1 MNNTDNRQ
9 LKVIEQQKRIKKL
22 KTGKVIYKV
31 IVYTILSIFA
41 LIFILPFLIALS
53 ASFTSPKNIFNF
65 KLIPNPVDIGNYVKL
80 FSENDVGR
88 AILNTFLY
96 IIPPVFVGL
105 FFSTTSAYALAR
117 IKFHGRKV
125 LFYIILST
133 MVIPGVIILM
143 PSYSLFVNFYHWYG
157 TPLPI
162 IIPGLFGSA
171 GVMFYLYQYFQ
182 TLPKELEEAAEIDG
196 LSRFGILIRIIIPV
210 SLPALITQLILSFN
224 GAYNDYMTP
233 LLYVGTNPKL
243 YTIQLLVNSLSTAQN
258 TQHTLLMAGAMASL
272 LPTLLLY
279 VLCQKFFI
287 QGVATTGI
295 KR

>member
-9 LKVIEQQKRIKKL
+9 LKVIEQQKRIRRL
-22 KTGKVIYKV
+22 KTGKLIYKV

-233 LLYVGTNPKL
+233 LLYVGTTPKL

>member
-1 MNNTDNRQ
+1 MNNLDNRQ
-9 LKVIEQQKRIKKL
+9 LKVIEQQRHIRRL
-22 KTGKVIYKV
+22 TIRKVFYK
-31 IVYTILSIFA
+31 IGVYTFLTIFA

-65 KLIPNPVDIGNYVKL
+65 TLIPNPVDVGNYVKL
-80 FSENDVGR
+80 FTENDVWR
-88 AILNTFLY
+88 AVLNTFMY

-105 FFSTTSAYALAR
+105 FFSTTAAYALAR

-133 MVIPGVIILM
+133 MVIPGIIILM

-157 TPLPI
+157 TALPI

-272 LPTLLLY
+272 VPTLILY
-279 VLCQKFFI
+279 ILCQKFFI

>member
-9 LKVIEQQKRIKKL
+9 LKVIEQHKRIRRL
-22 KTGKVIYKV
+22 KVRKITYKV
-31 IVYTILSIFA
+31 IVYLILSIFA

-65 KLIPNPVDIGNYVKL
+65 KLIPNPIDVGNYVKL

-105 FFSTTSAYALAR
+105 FFSTTAAYALAR

-125 LFYIILST
+125 IFYTILST

-157 TPLPI
+157 TTLPL

-279 VLCQKFFI
+279 ILCQKFFI

>member
-9 LKVIEQQKRIKKL
+9 LKVIEQQKRIRRL

>member
-9 LKVIEQQKRIKKL
+9 LKVIEQQKRIRRL
-22 KTGKVIYKV
+22 KTGKLIYKV

-96 IIPPVFVGL
+96 IILPVFVGL

>member
-9 LKVIEQQKRIKKL
+9 LKVIEQQKRIRRL

-31 IVYTILSIFA
+31 IVYMILSIFA

>member
-1 MNNTDNRQ
+1 MNNLDERQ
-9 LKVIEQQKRIKKL
+9 LKVAEQKRRIRRLAVKK
-22 KTGKVIYKV
+22 VFYK
-31 IVYTILSIFA
+31 IGVYLFLTIFA
-41 LIFILPFLIALS
+41 LIFVLPFLIALS

-65 KLIPNPVDIGNYVKL
+65 TLIPSPIDVGNYVKL
-80 FSENDVGR
+80 FAENDVGR
-88 AILNTFLY
+88 AVLNTFLY

-105 FFSTTSAYALAR
+105 LFSTTAAYALAR
-117 IKFHGRKV
+117 IKFRGRKV

-133 MVIPGVIILM
+133 MVIPGIIILM

-157 TPLPI
+157 TALPI

-196 LSRFGILIRIIIPV
+196 LSRLGILIRIIIPI
-210 SLPALITQLILSFN
+210 SMPALITQLILSFN

-272 LPTLLLY
+272 VPTLILY
-279 VLCQKFFI
+279 ILCQKFFI

>member
-1 MNNTDNRQ
+1 MNNLDER
-9 LKVIEQQKRIKKL
+9 QQKIAEQKRRIRVLTVKK
-22 KTGKVIYKV
+22 VFYK
-31 IVYTILSIFA
+31 IGVYFFLTVFA
-41 LIFILPFLIALS
+41 LIFVLPFLIALS

-65 KLIPNPVDIGNYVKL
+65 TLVPSPIDVGNYVKL

-88 AILNTFLY
+88 AVLNTFLY

-105 FFSTTSAYALAR
+105 FFSTTAAYALAR

-133 MVIPGVIILM
+133 MVIPGIIILM

-157 TPLPI
+157 TALPI

-196 LSRFGILIRIIIPV
+196 LSRLGILIRIIIPI

-272 LPTLLLY
+272 VPTLILY
-279 VLCQKFFI
+279 ILCQKFFI

>member
-1 MNNTDNRQ
+1 MNNLDER
-9 LKVIEQQKRIKKL
+9 QQKVAEQKRRIRVLTVKK
-22 KTGKVIYKV
+22 VFYK
-31 IVYTILSIFA
+31 IGVYFFLTVFA
-41 LIFILPFLIALS
+41 LIFVLPFLIALS

-65 KLIPNPVDIGNYVKL
+65 TLIPSPIDVGNYVKL

-88 AILNTFLY
+88 AVLNTFLY

-105 FFSTTSAYALAR
+105 FFSTTAAYALAR

-133 MVIPGVIILM
+133 MVIPGIIILM

-157 TPLPI
+157 TALPI

-196 LSRFGILIRIIIPV
+196 LSRLGILIRIIIPI

-272 LPTLLLY
+272 VPTLILY
-279 VLCQKFFI
+279 ILCQKFFI

>member
-9 LKVIEQQKRIKKL
+9 LKVIEQQKRIRRL
-22 KTGKVIYKV
+22 KTGKLIYKV

-287 QGVATTGI
+287 RGVATTGI

>member
-9 LKVIEQQKRIKKL
+9 LKVIEQQKRIRRL
-22 KTGKVIYKV
+22 KTSKLIYKV

>member
-1 MNNTDNRQ
+1 M
-9 LKVIEQQKRIKKL
+9 
-22 KTGKVIYKV
+22 
-31 IVYTILSIFA
+31 
-41 LIFILPFLIALS
+41 
-53 ASFTSPKNIFNF
+53 
-65 KLIPNPVDIGNYVKL
+65 KL

>member
-9 LKVIEQQKRIKKL
+9 LKVIEQQKRIRRL
-22 KTGKVIYKV
+22 KTGKLIYKV

-233 LLYVGTNPKL
+233 LLYIGTNPKL

>member
-1 MNNTDNRQ
+1 MNNTNNRQ
-9 LKVIEQQKRIKKL
+9 LKVIEQQKRIRRL
-22 KTGKVIYKV
+22 KTQKVIYKV
-31 IVYTILSIFA
+31 LVYTILSVFA

-80 FSENDVGR
+80 FSENEVGR

-196 LSRFGILIRIIIPV
+196 LSRFGILMRIIIPV

-272 LPTLLLY
+272 LPTLILY
-279 VLCQKFFI
+279 ILCQKFFI